1 MYSIGKYGIVFSAL
15 ISTGGERDARASL
28 SSCPGIARDLLGGLH
43 PIPLLIILEL
53 NHLHFCCSPDSVRNT
68 HPQGVTG
75 TFLWVDNGSD

>member
-1 MYSIGKYGIVFSAL
+1 MCSIREYGIVLSAL
-15 ISTGGERDARASL
+15 ISRDARAAL